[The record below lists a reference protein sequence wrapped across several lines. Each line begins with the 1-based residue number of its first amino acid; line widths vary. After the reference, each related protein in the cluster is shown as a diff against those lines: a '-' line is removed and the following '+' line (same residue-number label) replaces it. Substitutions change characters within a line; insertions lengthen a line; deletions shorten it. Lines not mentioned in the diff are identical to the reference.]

1 MFNHLSME
9 VEQNLLIHFTEALTV
24 PGVSN
29 ADLFVGFGYP
39 LHHYVMDASVQ
50 HLKQSNPYKII

>member
-1 MFNHLSME
+1 MFSHLSME
-9 VEQNLLIHFTEALTV
+9 VEQNLLIHFTEARTV

-50 HLKQSNPYKII
+50 HLKQSNQ